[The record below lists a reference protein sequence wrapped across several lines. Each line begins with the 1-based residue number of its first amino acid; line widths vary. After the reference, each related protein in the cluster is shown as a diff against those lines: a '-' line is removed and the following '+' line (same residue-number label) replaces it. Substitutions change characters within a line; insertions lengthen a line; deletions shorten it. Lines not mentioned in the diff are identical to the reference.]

1 MCGGLNQ
8 VDKKVQMSV
17 LLLEFMCPHSNIL
30 IKKVDK
36 KGTNVRLITWVHVS
50 TF

>member
-17 LLLEFMCPHSNIL
+17 LLHEFMCPRSNIL
-30 IKKVDK
+30 I
-36 KGTNVRLITWVHVS
+36 
-50 TF
+50 